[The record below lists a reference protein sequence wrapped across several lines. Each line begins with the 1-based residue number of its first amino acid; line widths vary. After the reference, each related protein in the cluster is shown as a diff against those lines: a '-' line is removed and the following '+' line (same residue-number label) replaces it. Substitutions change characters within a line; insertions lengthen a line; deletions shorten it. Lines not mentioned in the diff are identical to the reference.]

1 MKKKIVFIVKFSLA
15 FTVSLVVLEIFL
27 RLTQISL
34 PSTITIDK
42 KLGRKFKPNA
52 RIMIAA
58 EGFRMGKT
66 NKYGYT
72 GTAYPPERNRD
83 ALRIALV
90 GDSYVEGHY
99 LPERYY
105 FGKIMEKEL
114 PHLINRD
121 VEVLNFGL
129 AGLNFRRMYINYA
142 EWVTDYNPDIT
153 LFFIAPFDLL
163 EKETHLGPRCRMENG
178 SLVISHDF
186 NRSRSYKIREKLEF
200 LRNFSFFSLLQK
212 AYAMFRL
219 GRTGHILLG
228 SLNPFGDGDGDGEG
242 NGDAGDPPSMQNDD
256 YLEINRAIFKKLRAV
271 NDTGKSRNIIVLKSA
286 VPAYYKKMIEG
297 MGLPLIDLSGELEK
311 MESEGIDPYYWKAT
325 KKRGHWNHE
334 AQRMIGNYLAEQL
347 SNGEL
352 NEKSSH

>member
-1 MKKKIVFIVKFSLA
+1 MKKKIVFMFKFSLA
-15 FTVSLVVLEIFL
+15 FTVSLMVLELFL

-34 PSTITIDK
+34 PSTITIDE

-52 RIMIAA
+52 RIMLAA
-58 EGFRMGKT
+58 EGFRLGKT

-72 GTAYPPERNRD
+72 GTPYPPERNRD

-105 FGKIMEKEL
+105 FGKIMEEKL
-114 PHLINRD
+114 PGLIHRD

-129 AGLNFRRMYINYA
+129 AGLNFRRMYINYTG
-142 EWVTDYNPDIT
+142 WVTTYKPDII

-163 EKETHLGPRCRMENG
+163 EKETHLGPRCRMDNG
-178 SLVISHDF
+178 SLVISYDF

-200 LRNFSFFSLLQK
+200 LRNFSFYSLFQK
-212 AYAMFRL
+212 AYAMFQL
-219 GRTGHILLG
+219 GRTSGILLG
-228 SLNPFGDGDGDGEG
+228 SLNPFSDGDGEG
-242 NGDAGDPPSMQNDD
+242 NGDGGNPPSMENDD

-286 VPAYYKKMIEG
+286 VPAYYKEMIDG
-297 MGLPLIDLSGELEK
+297 MGLPSIDLGGELEK
-311 MESEGIDPYYWKAT
+311 MEKEGIDPYYWKAT
-325 KKRGHWNHE
+325 RKRGHWNHE
-334 AQRMIGNYLAEQL
+334 AQRMIGNYLAERL
-347 SNGEL
+347 SHGEL
-352 NEKSSH
+352 K